1 MKKEQWLFAWVGS
14 ADLVAAGI
22 RPAKGGSEPGDGP
35 ILAALKSSSHSF
47 SKICLL
53 NNYLKEEGKL
63 FHKWIRSKT
72 KQPLKSIELQH
83 VELNSPVDYAAIY
96 QAVCHALDQKGLPTE
111 KVELTYHLSPGT
123 PAMAAIWIML
133 AKTRYPAKLIQTL
146 PPPNNTVESVDFPLD
161 LASDFLPEYLV
172 RNAKRIDLISEM
184 AFQPETGFD
193 GIIFQSAVI
202 KREIDRARLIAAY
215 DVPVLILGETGTGKE
230 LFAQAIHRVS
240 NRSEKHIITVNCGAI
255 PPELANSEL
264 FGYKKGSF
272 TGALKDKDGYFQAA
286 NGSTLFLDEIGD
298 LPLDSQVRLL
308 RALQAK
314 EITPVGATEPIN
326 VDVRIVAA
334 THKDLLEEV
343 AEGRFREDLFH
354 RLAVGVLKLPPLRE
368 RGEDIHLLIDSFIN
382 QINEVSAGKPE
393 SIHKKISEKV
403 RNILINHDWP
413 GNIRQLYN
421 VLIRASIWSRDAT
434 IDVSEIQDALDIG
447 SAKPKVTTSVEIG
460 QGIDLQG
467 YLDEISKDAISQAML
482 RSGNQK
488 KRAANLLGFANYQT
502 LTNRMVA
509 LGMLDK

>member
-1 MKKEQWLFAWVGS
+1 MKQNKWLFCWVGS

-22 RPAKGGSEPGDGP
+22 RPTKVGSEPGTGP
-35 ILAALKSSSHSF
+35 IMAVLKARTYSF

-53 NNYLKEEGKL
+53 NNYSKEEGKL
-63 FHKWIRSKT
+63 FLKWIRSQT
-72 KQPLKSIELQH
+72 KQPPKSIELQQ
-83 VELNSPVDYAAIY
+83 VDLASPIDYAAIY
-96 QAVCHALDQKGLPTE
+96 QAVCDALDLKGLPSE
-111 KVELTYHLSPGT
+111 KIELTYHLSPGT

-133 AKTRYPAKLIQTL
+133 AKTRYPAKLIQTS
-146 PPPNNTVESVDFPLD
+146 PPPKNTVESVDFPFD

-172 RNAKRIDLISEM
+172 RSAKRIDEIAEI
-184 AFQPETGFD
+184 AFQPEAGFD
-193 GIIFQSAVI
+193 GIIFQSAVM

-240 NRSEKHIITVNCGAI
+240 SRSEKDIISVNCGAI

-314 EITPVGATEPIN
+314 EITPVGATEPIK
-326 VDVRIVAA
+326 VDVRVVAA
-334 THKDLLEEV
+334 THRDLHKEV

-354 RLAVGVLKLPPLRE
+354 RLAVGVMKLPPLRE
-368 RGEDIHLLIDSFIN
+368 RGQDIHLLIDNFIN
-382 QINEVSAGKPE
+382 QINEIAEGKPE
-393 SIHKKISEKV
+393 SIHKEISEKV
-403 RNILINHDWP
+403 RNILIRYEWP

-421 VLIRASIWSRDAT
+421 VLMRASIWSRDAL
-434 IDVSEIQDALDIG
+434 IDAAEIQEALDIG
-447 SAKPKVTTSVEIG
+447 ISKPKVPATLEIG
-460 QGIDLQG
+460 EGIDLQR
-467 YLDEISKDAISQAML
+467 YLDEISKAAIIQAML

-488 KRAANLLGFANYQT
+488 KRAADMLGFANYQT
-502 LTNRMVA
+502 LTNRMIA
-509 LGMLDK
+509 LGMVDK